1 MLKQNSEFQQ
11 VYRRGKS
18 AHSTSLTLFYLP
30 VLGEKKVGY
39 TASKKVGNAVI
50 RNRSKRRLRALFT
63 ELKNGLDDGLYVFV
77 AKKGVYE
84 NSFESVKRDFNY
96 VLKRMGITKSSD

>member
-11 VYRRGKS
+11 VYRRGRS

-30 VLGEKKVGY
+30 MLGEKKVGY

-63 ELKNGLDDGLYVFV
+63 ERKNGLDDGLYVFV
-77 AKKGVYE
+77 AKKGVCE